1 MPTGNLMTTVIILK
15 VRWIGEPWE
24 WTRYSLLVFR
34 VASHVTK
41 KKKKKK
47 KKEKKKRKI
56 GTRRTR
62 YGYLFLP
69 TTRLTFMLSIVE
81 CHWATDI
88 RPIVYTHHGLLYYNG
103 NPITTARDLIRII
116 DFTGNHGATFS
127 SESFAGF
134 IIAIESE
141 RLFSSKLE
149 SAVYHWL
156 TCMHD
161 ERGWLWITKEESWWI
176 LFPFSF
182 LFVISLFLF
191 LFCFYHVKR
200 IFGMIS
206 FPEYSLRKR

>member
-1 MPTGNLMTTVIILK
+1 
-15 VRWIGEPWE
+15 
-24 WTRYSLLVFR
+24 
-34 VASHVTK
+34 
-41 KKKKKK
+41 
-47 KKEKKKRKI
+47 
-56 GTRRTR
+56 
-62 YGYLFLP
+62 
-69 TTRLTFMLSIVE
+69 MLSIVE

-191 LFCFYHVKR
+191 LFFTR
-200 IFGMIS
+200 R
-206 FPEYSLRKR
+206 EYSEWSVFPNIHWKRDNLLVKKWWIYSMRLLIASSSSNRYFVSSDSCSINYLHMIINSMRLIQIWIINTSQYIM

>member
-1 MPTGNLMTTVIILK
+1 
-15 VRWIGEPWE
+15 
-24 WTRYSLLVFR
+24 
-34 VASHVTK
+34 
-41 KKKKKK
+41 
-47 KKEKKKRKI
+47 
-56 GTRRTR
+56 
-62 YGYLFLP
+62 
-69 TTRLTFMLSIVE
+69 MLSIVE

-141 RLFSSKLE
+141 RLSSSKLE

-182 LFVISLFLF
+182 LFVISPFSFLF
-191 LFCFYHVKR
+191 FTR
-200 IFGMIS
+200 R
-206 FPEYSLRKR
+206 EYSEWSVFSNIHWERDNLLTLKNDEYIVCDYWSQVQAATDILFQVIRVR

>member
-1 MPTGNLMTTVIILK
+1 
-15 VRWIGEPWE
+15 
-24 WTRYSLLVFR
+24 
-34 VASHVTK
+34 
-41 KKKKKK
+41 
-47 KKEKKKRKI
+47 
-56 GTRRTR
+56 
-62 YGYLFLP
+62 
-69 TTRLTFMLSIVE
+69 MLSIVE

-191 LFCFYHVKR
+191 LFFTR
-200 IFGMIS
+200 R
-206 FPEYSLRKR
+206 EYSEWSVFPNIHWERDNLLVKKWWIYSMRLLIASSSSNRYFVSNDSCSINYLHMIINSMRLIQIWIINTSQYIM

>member
-1 MPTGNLMTTVIILK
+1 
-15 VRWIGEPWE
+15 
-24 WTRYSLLVFR
+24 
-34 VASHVTK
+34 
-41 KKKKKK
+41 
-47 KKEKKKRKI
+47 
-56 GTRRTR
+56 
-62 YGYLFLP
+62 
-69 TTRLTFMLSIVE
+69 MLSIVE

-141 RLFSSKLE
+141 HLFSSKLE

-191 LFCFYHVKR
+191 LFFTR
-200 IFGMIS
+200 R
-206 FPEYSLRKR
+206 EYSEWSVFPNIHWERDNLLVKKWWIYSMRLLIASSSSNRYFVSSDSCSINYLHMIMNSMRLIQIWIINTSQYIM

>member
-1 MPTGNLMTTVIILK
+1 
-15 VRWIGEPWE
+15 
-24 WTRYSLLVFR
+24 
-34 VASHVTK
+34 
-41 KKKKKK
+41 
-47 KKEKKKRKI
+47 
-56 GTRRTR
+56 
-62 YGYLFLP
+62 
-69 TTRLTFMLSIVE
+69 MLSIVE

-191 LFCFYHVKR
+191 LFFTR
-200 IFGMIS
+200 R
-206 FPEYSLRKR
+206 EYSEWSVFPNIHWERDNLLVKKWWIYSMRLLIASSSSNRYFVSSDSCSINYLHMIMNSMRLIQIWIINTSQYIM